1 MKTKNDYI
9 KLVEDRDLNL
19 KDLYLVF
26 GYEEDITKDEESKIK
41 IGNKIYSEV
50 KTVTYLKRDSNIKN
64 YDKLVALQNEYFE
77 LCKPKKKKKCNKFLL
92 FILILL
98 GIFPGLIYYFSVKK
112 KNNKKINNDQRLKE
126 IIEQAKKLKAE
137 V

>member
-9 KLVEDRDLNL
+9 KLVEDRDLKY
-19 KDLYLVF
+19 KDLYLIF

-64 YDKLVALQNEYFE
+64 YDKLVELQNEYFE
-77 LCKPKKKKKCNKFLL
+77 LCKPQKKKKTNKFLL
-92 FILILL
+92 FILLLL
-98 GIFPGLIYYFSVKK
+98 GIIPGLIYYFSVKK
-112 KNNKKINNDQRLKE
+112 KNNKKVNNDQRLKE
-126 IIEQAKKLKAE
+126 IIELAKKLRNE

>member
-9 KLVEDRDLNL
+9 KLVEDRDLYL

-98 GIFPGLIYYFSVKK
+98 GIIPGLIYYFSVKK

>member
-92 FILILL
+92 FILTLL
-98 GIFPGLIYYFSVKK
+98 GIIPGLIYYFSVKK
-112 KNNKKINNDQRLKE
+112 KNNKKVNNDQRLKE